1 MATVTE
7 TRRSGGIGC
16 VGVLILLLLSAIILG
31 QAGAV
36 LELEVP
42 GVGPVETGDHA
53 VERHGSDA
61 ELVRSEL
68 AAGGAK
74 QHRCR
79 DGKEYLTKRLS
90 DGSYALM
97 IVRDGQEVTSYIAT
111 LDYVRRHLQND
122 GCGGWAHP

>member
-7 TRRSGGIGC
+7 THRSGGLGC
-16 VGVLILLLLSAIILG
+16 VGVLILLILGAVLLG

-42 GVGPVETGDHA
+42 GVGSVETGDHA
-53 VERHGSDA
+53 IEQHGDEA

-74 QHRCR
+74 HHRCR
-79 DGKEYLTKRLS
+79 DGKEYLTKRLD
-90 DGSYALM
+90 DGQYALM
-97 IVRDGQEVTSYIAT
+97 IVRDGREVTAYTAT